1 MPSPCLQFPLFTVK
15 TSAMCATKNNYTST
29 WSVRQLDS
37 YVRKVFWC
45 MGAVHKDSLTE
56 RQTRTWTVLPEY
68 YQYRAIP
75 RYIRFYNVYIISAR
89 GRLCG

>member
-1 MPSPCLQFPLFTVK
+1 
-15 TSAMCATKNNYTST
+15 
-29 WSVRQLDS
+29 
-37 YVRKVFWC
+37 